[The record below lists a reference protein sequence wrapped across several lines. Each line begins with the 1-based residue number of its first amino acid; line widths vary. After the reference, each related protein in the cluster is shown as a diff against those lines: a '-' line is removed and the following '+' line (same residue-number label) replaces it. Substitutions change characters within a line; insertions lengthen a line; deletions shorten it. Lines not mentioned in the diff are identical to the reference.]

1 MHPLRVWLQCS
12 TNEPASET
20 GGRMDKVWIDRRWL
34 PLNALRAFEGVARYG
49 SFTGAASALN
59 IAQSALSRHVISLEN
74 LVGVKLFERKPHSIS
89 LTAAGQHLLPVVSRA
104 FDRLE
109 HAIEEIRD
117 TRAPRLRTLRVQMPP
132 SFAEHLFVP
141 ILHEFRRENP
151 EVEIDLVS
159 PYGIGPPTGDVDI
172 AVLYSR
178 PAVTDRVKDL
188 LWPCRLG
195 LVCHPDVAARHKGK
209 SLETFIRDTELVH
222 MRVEGLP
229 RRHFWTQFVQQAG
242 LSGLEVDRG
251 LVFDTEILTVQY
263 VLSGSG
269 TALVDLAL
277 FRDHLDAGRLVCP
290 FDLRL
295 DDGFGYYLVT
305 DPEALSDTATALFR
319 SWLIDH
325 FGAHDSPPPRAE
337 SAVHPSG
344 AE

>member
-1 MHPLRVWLQCS
+1 
-12 TNEPASET
+12 
-20 GGRMDKVWIDRRWL
+20 MDKVRIDRRWL

-74 LVGVKLFERKPHSIS
+74 LVGVKLFERRPHSIS
-89 LTAAGQHLLPVVSRA
+89 LTAAGQHLLPVVSRS

-117 TRAPRLRTLRVQMPP
+117 SRAPRLRTLRVQMPP
-132 SFAEHLFVP
+132 SFAAHLFVP
-141 ILHEFRRENP
+141 ILHEFRRDNP

-159 PYGIGPPTGDVDI
+159 PYGIGPPAGDVDV

-178 PAVTDRVKDL
+178 PTVTERVKDL
-188 LWPCRLG
+188 LWPCKLG
-195 LVCHPDVAARHKGK
+195 IACHPDVAARHRGK
-209 SLETFIRDTELVH
+209 SLEAFIRDNELVH

-229 RRHFWTQFVQQAG
+229 RRHFWTLFVQQAG

-269 TALVDLAL
+269 AALVDLAL

-290 FDLRL
+290 FDSRL

-325 FGAHDSPPPRAE
+325 FGEHGGSPPAE
-337 SAVHPSG
+337 RPVAAPTG
-344 AE
+344 LDQP

>member
-1 MHPLRVWLQCS
+1 
-12 TNEPASET
+12 
-20 GGRMDKVWIDRRWL
+20 MDKVRIDRRWL

-74 LVGVKLFERKPHSIS
+74 LVGVKLFERRPHSIA

-117 TRAPRLRTLRVQMPP
+117 SRTQRLRTLRVQMPP
-132 SFAEHLFVP
+132 TFAEHLFVR
-141 ILHEFRRENP
+141 ILHQFRRENP

-159 PYGIGPPTGDVDI
+159 PYGIGPPAGDIDI

-188 LWPCRLG
+188 LWQCRLG
-195 LVCHPDVAARHKGK
+195 IVCHPDVAARAKGR
-209 SLETFIRDTELVH
+209 SLEAFIRDTELVH

-269 TALVDLAL
+269 AALVDLTL
-277 FRDHLDAGRLVCP
+277 FRDHVAAGRLVCP
-290 FDLRL
+290 FEVTL

-319 SWLIDH
+319 SWLIDQ
-325 FGAHDSPPPRAE
+325 FGDQATPPATDEPAP
-337 SAVHPSG
+337 APSSI
-344 AE
+344 EKP

>member
-1 MHPLRVWLQCS
+1 
-12 TNEPASET
+12 
-20 GGRMDKVWIDRRWL
+20 MDKVRIDRRWL

-49 SFTGAASALN
+49 SFTGAAGALN

-74 LVGVKLFERKPHSIS
+74 LVGVKLFERRPHSIV

-109 HAIEEIRD
+109 HAIDEIRD

-141 ILHEFRRENP
+141 VLHEFRATNP

-159 PYGIGPPTGDVDI
+159 PYGIGPPAGDVDI

-178 PAVTDRVKDL
+178 PSVTERVSDL

-195 LVCHPDVAARHKGK
+195 IVCHPDVAARHANK
-209 SLETFIRDTELVH
+209 SLEQFIREVELVH

-229 RRHFWTQFVQQAG
+229 RRHFWSQFVQKAG
-242 LSGLEVDRG
+242 LSGLEVERG

-269 TALVDLAL
+269 AALVDLEL
-277 FRDHLDAGRLVCP
+277 FRDHLEAGRLARP
-290 FDLRL
+290 FDGTL
-295 DDGFGYYLVT
+295 DDGFGYYLMT
-305 DPEALSDTATALFR
+305 EPEALSDTATSLFR
-319 SWLIDH
+319 SWLIEH
-325 FGAHDSPPPRAE
+325 FGKRGAPK
-337 SAVHPSG
+337 SAVSENGPG
-344 AE
+344 AATP